1 MTKITTKLI
10 LNVTQHVWA
19 TKKIFQ
25 SRSPKMASISFTFY
39 PNLLVKNIRFV
50 SCNRAHLQKG
60 IVLKKYV
67 KNNVKINYA
76 ELHIHTKRTVSGT
89 VCRRIMSLPRKLTL
103 LSHRASPPA
112 NENFLASLI

>member
-39 PNLLVKNIRFV
+39 PILLMKNIRFV
-50 SCNRAHLQKG
+50 SYNRALLQKG
-60 IVLKKYV
+60 IVLKNYV

-76 ELHIHTKRTVSGT
+76 ELHIHTEKDRLWYSMQKGYE
-89 VCRRIMSLPRKLTL
+89 
-103 LSHRASPPA
+103 PP
-112 NENFLASLI
+112 